1 MVQKREGKAMI
12 RRSSPLTPTQ
22 KLAKAA
28 RLAAEA
34 IKLFA
39 EASDEL
45 QNGGRPE
52 PPTTPPQLTEIDRAR
67 ARRALRRLGIKIP

>member
-1 MVQKREGKAMI
+1 MAQKREGGLMI
-12 RRSSPLTPTQ
+12 RRSSPLTPNQ

-39 EASDEL
+39 EASEEL
-45 QNGGRPE
+45 QNGAPPE
-52 PPTTPPQLTEIDRAR
+52 RRTTPPQLTEIDRAR